1 MKLYIGI
8 GVSQWKPYEALPHEK
23 RGLTGHSVFPRQNQ
37 IIRTINLLDKGSL
50 VSLLSNVCR
59 MWIKAGDVR
68 PRIVGESIDVL
79 NYITFI
85 CKTVREHLLFHCIA
99 LTFELHFYRVQWTQV
114 VQMSHDRWCRF
125 SGPNSMYIYIYNSLY
140 NFQSTQ
146 LFNLATMWYQW
157 YNETAVYFHLDS
169 WLYKSWFMF
178 SLSLPI
184 QDQRTPWT
192 VQKVWAIPT

>member
-1 MKLYIGI
+1 MRPRLFYAYQWWNYIRIGI

-23 RGLTGHSVFPRQNQ
+23 RGLIGHSVFPRQNQ
-37 IIRTINLLDKGSL
+37 IIHTINLLDKGSL
-50 VSLLSNVCR
+50 VSLLLNVCR

-125 SGPNSMYIYIYNSLY
+125 SGPNSIYMYI
-140 NFQSTQ
+140 
-146 LFNLATMWYQW
+146 
-157 YNETAVYFHLDS
+157 
-169 WLYKSWFMF
+169 
-178 SLSLPI
+178 
-184 QDQRTPWT
+184 
-192 VQKVWAIPT
+192 